1 MYLYPN
7 KAVSPNKL
15 FNLFTRQPL
24 LPLLVRI
31 LKEKNKSKKV
41 AELQVTKNTW
51 DLDGRLL
58 VVSAT
63 NGADLKSIFSFLIFS
78 ESACFAYPDGTIRQ
92 HDKSTVFRHRNK
104 DF

>member
-41 AELQVTKNTW
+41 AELQVTKNT
-51 DLDGRLL
+51 
-58 VVSAT
+58 
-63 NGADLKSIFSFLIFS
+63 
-78 ESACFAYPDGTIRQ
+78 
-92 HDKSTVFRHRNK
+92 
-104 DF
+104 